1 MNKKKSQPP
10 TAIALQYDPDQDH
23 APRVTA
29 AGQGELAARILA
41 SARQNKIPIHP
52 DPFLAHALAEVSI
65 SSYIPPE
72 CYALVAEILA
82 YVYRIQ
88 TQRDPKP

>member
-1 MNKKKSQPP
+1 MDKKKSQPP
-10 TAIALQYDPDQDH
+10 QAIALQYDPERDH

-29 AGQGELAARILA
+29 AGQGELAERILA
-41 SARQNKIPIHP
+41 AARQSRIPIHQ
-52 DPFLAHALAEVSI
+52 DPFLANALAEVSI
-65 SSYIPPE
+65 SSCIPPA

-88 TQRDPKP
+88 AQRGPQP